1 MSQFHKA
8 SITLTEAHHAAA
20 MAAIES
26 GEYGSVSE
34 IVREAMREWAAKRSR
49 RAYRVEDLP
58 DHLVRALERAD
69 IPAEHK
75 AHNREAE

>member
-20 MAAIES
+20 MAAIAR
-26 GEYGSVSE
+26 GEYASMSE
-34 IVREAMREWAAKRSR
+34 VVREAMREWAAKRSR

-58 DHLVRALERAD
+58 DDLVRALERAE
-69 IPAEHK
+69 IPTEHK
-75 AHNREAE
+75 AFNHEAE

>member
-20 MAAIES
+20 MAAIER
-26 GEYGSVSE
+26 GEYASMSE
-34 IVREAMREWAAKRSR
+34 VVREAMREWTAKRFR

-58 DHLVRALERAD
+58 GDLVRALERAD

-75 AHNREAE
+75 AYNHEVE